1 MSDFDTTE
9 KLNVLLKSAFNVTS
23 TNENTPWYNET
34 VVPFNNYVEA
44 AMFLKTYQK
53 HRFGQHKQS
62 IQMIMG

>member
-34 VVPFNNYVEA
+34 VVPFNNYVKQM
-44 AMFLKTYQK
+44 MF
-53 HRFGQHKQS
+53 
-62 IQMIMG
+62 